1 MKKLLILPI
10 FIFLLTPFYVNG
22 QSLSETA
29 DKNLNTATAYQ
40 QTATNNTIQSAFG
53 IGPRLGYY
61 TAEDSD
67 DGNFYYGLQ
76 MRARMSPA
84 VGLEG
89 SVEYRPGTETGVEIG
104 GVSQSYETKFVPV
117 TGSLMLF
124 IPAEGISPYAL
135 GGIGAYYTIYDAD
148 GDFVDDW
155 DSEFNFGY
163 HAGLGLE
170 LNMSS
175 NAALGID
182 YRYLFLTPENENAP
196 EDADYSGNVFTASL
210 MFYF

>member
-1 MKKLLILPI
+1 MKKLIILPL
-10 FIFLLTPFYVNG
+10 FIFLLMPLISYSQV
-22 QSLSETA
+22 SEDTTY
-29 DKNLNTATAYQ
+29 NQRTTNTTVA
-40 QTATNNTIQSAFG
+40 NPLGF
-53 IGPRLGYY
+53 GPRLGYY
-61 TAEDSD
+61 SPNDAD
-67 DGNFYYGLQ
+67 DGSFYYGVQ
-76 MRARMSPA
+76 MRARMSPV
-84 VGLEG
+84 VGIEG

-104 GVSQSYETKFVPV
+104 GVDQSYETKFVPV

-124 IPAEGISPYAL
+124 LPTEGIVPYGL
-135 GGIGAYYTIYDAD
+135 GGIGAYYTIYEAE

-163 HAGLGLE
+163 HAGFGLE
-170 LNMSS
+170 MFMSP
-175 NAALGID
+175 NTALSLD

>member
-1 MKKLLILPI
+1 MKKLLIFPI
-10 FIFLLTPFYVNG
+10 FIFLLTPFYVNS
-22 QSLSETA
+22 QSLSESVSHQTS
-29 DKNLNTATAYQ
+29 AYQ
-40 QTATNNTIQSAFG
+40 TTTNTTIQNTFG

-61 TAEDSD
+61 TAEDAD
-67 DGNFYYGLQ
+67 DGSFYYGLQ
-76 MRARMSPA
+76 MRARMSEV

-104 GVSQSYETKFVPV
+104 GVEQTYETKFVPV

-135 GGIGAYYTIYDAD
+135 GGVGAYYTIYEAD

-170 LNMSS
+170 FNMSP
-175 NAALGID
+175 NAALSFD
-182 YRYLFLTPENENAP
+182 YRYLFLTPDNENAP
-196 EDADYSGNVFTASL
+196 EDADYSGNVITASL